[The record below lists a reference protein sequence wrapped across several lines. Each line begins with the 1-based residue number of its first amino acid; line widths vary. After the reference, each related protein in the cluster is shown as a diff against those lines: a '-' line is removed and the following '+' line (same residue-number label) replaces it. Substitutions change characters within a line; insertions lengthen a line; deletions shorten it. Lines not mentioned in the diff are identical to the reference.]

1 MPFEIS
7 GLTTMSTDFK
17 QSVCGEGGIRTFSL
31 YKKVAEGE
39 SPAGKV
45 PADERNKYE
54 LQES

>member
-1 MPFEIS
+1 
-7 GLTTMSTDFK
+7 MSTDFK

-45 PADERNKYE
+45 PADEQNKYE